1 MVAIFIV
8 TDGGEAFC
16 MSSTIENATA
26 CLESVKA
33 GAKVKYISDK
43 DKRLRYLSKAYEV
56 IEGRS
61 DQ

>member
-1 MVAIFIV
+1 
-8 TDGGEAFC
+8 